1 MNEFD
6 RNIKRLEFMNTLGSV
21 TTSMFKDDT
30 NPDTTTF
37 EELEKIENEKTAE
50 LQAKKTK
57 YNELGITTMI
67 SDTQENLE
75 SDLKGFKATLPK
87 TSDAEGVFGLGTAE
101 GNFIPFDEPNTK
113 DFNME
118 YVVPF
123 LENQLKKYMGD
134 NVFTKEMMEGLE
146 QSDYNAFRDMI
157 IDTINDPR
165 VNVETVERALKNI
178 AGIN

>member
-1 MNEFD
+1 MVKDSIDDFGMQFQ
-6 RNIKRLEFMNTLGSV
+6 RHSNIEGVWGSEV
-21 TTSMFKDDT
+21 LLKQSVLPFK
-30 NPDTTTF
+30 
-37 EELEKIENEKTAE
+37 LEKIENKKTEE

-87 TSDAEGVFGLGTAE
+87 TSDAEGVFGIGTAE

-146 QSDYNAFRDMI
+146 QADYNAFRDMI

-178 AGIN
+178 AGIK